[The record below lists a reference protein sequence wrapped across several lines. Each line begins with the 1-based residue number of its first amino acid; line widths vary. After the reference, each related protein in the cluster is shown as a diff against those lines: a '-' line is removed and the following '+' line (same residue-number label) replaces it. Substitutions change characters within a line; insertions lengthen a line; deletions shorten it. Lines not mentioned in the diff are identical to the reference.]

1 MRPVMR
7 DPFGLARVYHDQTGQ
22 HVASTIRAVLGKLG
36 GVPRTLDREAVDAFL
51 GGAPRTDRTML
62 AQVRQLSPGHELVR
76 SHPAATSRPWQP
88 HVERSDLRRRL
99 HDAIDHAL
107 SDTPAPHA
115 VALTADVASAIVLS
129 LAREIDPS
137 VGAIVLAPE
146 LPGMPDRD
154 EILAVAAALGAE
166 AIVAEVDARQLA
178 AGVPTTISAFEAPIA
193 SLVDVLP
200 WWLAGAAHR
209 HGMRTVLTGD
219 GAAQVFTRDASGTY
233 LSRVSAAFASHKLVL
248 RTPFLDADVV
258 AHVLAA
264 PPDPGQREL
273 TNLGAE
279 LSIPVPAAPPPP
291 PPASAFSVDELGEL
305 APAERLEAIAAQLGR
320 HLPSPLDASSLVR
333 WSTLALFADAFDVTG

>member
-7 DPFGLARVYHDQTGQ
+7 DPFGLARVYHDPSGQ
-22 HVASTIRAVLGKLG
+22 HVATSIRGVLRKLG
-36 GVPRTLDREAVDAFL
+36 GGPRTFDRDAVDAFL

-62 AQVRQLSPGHELVR
+62 AQVRQLPPGHELVR
-76 SHPAATSRPWQP
+76 STGAGTTRPWQP

-115 VALTADVASAIVLS
+115 VALTGDASSAIVLS
-129 LAREIDPS
+129 LAREMDPT
-137 VGAIVLAPE
+137 VGALVLAPE
-146 LPGMPDRD
+146 LPGIPDRD
-154 EILAVAAALGAE
+154 EILTVAAALGAE

-178 AGVPTTISAFEAPIA
+178 AGVPTTVSAFEAPIA

-219 GAAQVFTRDASGTY
+219 GADQVFTRDASGTH
-233 LSRVSAAFASHKLVL
+233 LPRVSAAFASHKLVL

-258 AHVLAA
+258 AHVLAS
-264 PPDPGQREL
+264 PPDDERREL
-273 TNLGAE
+273 QNLGGA
-279 LSIPVPAAPPPP
+279 LSIPVPAAP

-305 APAERLEAIAAQLGR
+305 APADRLDALSAQLGR
-320 HLPSPLDASSLVR
+320 ALPSPLDGPDLVR
-333 WSTLALFADAFDVTG
+333 WSTLAMLADVFGVTD